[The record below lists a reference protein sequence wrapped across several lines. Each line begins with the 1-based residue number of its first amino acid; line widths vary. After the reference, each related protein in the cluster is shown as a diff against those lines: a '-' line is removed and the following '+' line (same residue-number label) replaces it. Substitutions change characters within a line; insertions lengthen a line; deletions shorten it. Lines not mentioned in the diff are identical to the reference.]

1 MRTMCGKGFRDHGAR
16 PMGENL
22 RSKKSGQLRRIQT
35 ARSRIGKGARI
46 HRCVDALT
54 ARPSLRSELW
64 THLRT
69 CSLRTDRCTSVP
81 MKRRELERRLRSLG
95 WRFVRHGGKHDVWSD
110 GEREET
116 VPRHTEINEKLA
128 TVILVRAKKV

>member
-1 MRTMCGKGFRDHGAR
+1 MFHA
-16 PMGENL
+16 
-22 RSKKSGQLRRIQT
+22 
-35 ARSRIGKGARI
+35 
-46 HRCVDALT
+46 HRLVYIVL
-54 ARPSLRSELW
+54 
-64 THLRT
+64 
-69 CSLRTDRCTSVP
+69 

-128 TVILVRAKKV
+128 MVILVRAKKV

>member
-1 MRTMCGKGFRDHGAR
+1 
-16 PMGENL
+16 
-22 RSKKSGQLRRIQT
+22 
-35 ARSRIGKGARI
+35 
-46 HRCVDALT
+46 
-54 ARPSLRSELW
+54 
-64 THLRT
+64 
-69 CSLRTDRCTSVP
+69 

-128 TVILVRAKKV
+128 AAILVRAKKV